1 MNIWKISLKN
11 FRFKPLYSFLGILI
25 LSVSIALLIGI
36 QQLDQ
41 SFRHQLENNLGDI
54 DMVVG
59 AKGSPLQLVLAS
71 VLHIDNP
78 TGNISFEEAKRLVKN
93 PMIGKGVPI
102 SYGDNY
108 KGYRI
113 VGTTQDF
120 PELYNASLHKGRFVQ
135 KSMEVVLGS
144 AVAEAIGLQI
154 GDSFQS
160 SHGLAEKGGHDHDQ
174 PLTVVGI
181 YQPTHKVMD
190 RLIITGLETVWDVH
204 HHEDDHQTNNE
215 HVEGDVHDEE
225 TDHTEHNETE
235 SHHEGEEVHHH
246 EEESQQEITSMLIS
260 FRNPMALLTVPRTI
274 NENTNMQ
281 AALPKFELER
291 LYQFTGVGVKTIT
304 WIAYAILIISC
315 ITIFISLYRMVRDR
329 AFDLALMRSYGAN
342 TFQLIRMVAYE
353 GFMIAGSAFVVG
365 VLLSQMGVY
374 FIFEMITDQYKQQ
387 MPLQLRYQELLQT
400 AGLVGLMV
408 LLSIAFA
415 IYPIVKMNISKILSH
430 EK

>member
-1 MNIWKISLKN
+1 MNIWKISIRN
-11 FRFKPLYSFLGILI
+11 FRFKPLYTLLGILI
-25 LSVSIALLIGI
+25 LSVSIALLVGI
-36 QQLDQ
+36 QQLDK
-41 SFRHQLENNLGDI
+41 SFKQQLDNNLGDI

-71 VLHIDNP
+71 VLHVDNP
-78 TGNISFEEAKRLVKN
+78 TGNISFKEAKSLIKN
-93 PMIGKGVPI
+93 PMIEKGVPI

-120 PELYNASLHKGRFVQ
+120 PKLYNADLYEGRYVQ

-144 AVAEAIGLQI
+144 TVAEAIGLQV

-160 SHGLAEKGGHDHDQ
+160 SHGLAETGGHDHDE
-174 PLTVVGI
+174 PLTIVGI
-181 YQPTHKVMD
+181 YKPTHKVMD
-190 RLIITGLETVWDVH
+190 RLIITGLETVWDAH
-204 HHEDDHQTNNE
+204 HHADESVVDGHVTNSE
-215 HVEGDVHDEE
+215 R
-225 TDHTEHNETE
+225 
-235 SHHEGEEVHHH
+235 
-246 EEESQQEITSMLIS
+246 EITSMLVS
-260 FRNPMALLTVPRTI
+260 FRNPMALLTIPRSI

-342 TFQLIRMVAYE
+342 RLQLVKMVAYE
-353 GFMIAGSAFVVG
+353 GFLIASMAFVIG
-365 VLLSQMGVY
+365 VLLSQIGVY
-374 FIFEMITDQYKQQ
+374 FILEMITDQYKQR
-387 MPLQLRYQELLQT
+387 MPLLLGPIELLQT
-400 AGLVGLMV
+400 AGLVALMV
-408 LLSIAFA
+408 LSSICLA
-415 IYPIVKMNISKILSH
+415 IYPILKMNISKILSY